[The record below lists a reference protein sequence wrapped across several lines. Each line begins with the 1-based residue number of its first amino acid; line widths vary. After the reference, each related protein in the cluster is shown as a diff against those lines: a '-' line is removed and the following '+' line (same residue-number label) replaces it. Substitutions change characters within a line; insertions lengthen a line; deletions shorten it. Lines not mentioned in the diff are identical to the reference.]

1 MLRPRVQYCTFTAC
15 PWPWRAKGKGLGGI
29 WELWLSFTS
38 KNLTLCPDG
47 TKSGL
52 QLMGTRLSSKGHLA
66 RISHTLTHTHT
77 HTYPI
82 PDTHMQSGLVLDLL
96 TLFVQCGMSES
107 LSLLVIYT
115 LLCHVWVQLFLVTL
129 QSFIETTYEWQ
140 FDVFV
145 HFKHT
150 DVHDLSL
157 Y

>member
-29 WELWLSFTS
+29 WGLWLLFTS

-77 HTYPI
+77 HISNPRY
-82 PDTHMQSGLVLDLL
+82 THANWFSAWSSHPFCAVW
-96 TLFVQCGMSES
+96 
-107 LSLLVIYT
+107 
-115 LLCHVWVQLFLVTL
+115 HVWVIKFVSHLHVTV
-129 QSFIETTYEWQ
+129 SRVSSAFSSYTA
-140 FDVFV
+140 
-145 HFKHT
+145 K
-150 DVHDLSL
+150 L
-157 Y
+157 YWDYLWMTSWCFCTF

>member
-1 MLRPRVQYCTFTAC
+1 MVRGPVMGSKPLLRRRNSFTC
-15 PWPWRAKGKGLGGI
+15 LGLVFNTALLQHALGPEGQRGRGWGGI
-29 WELWLSFTS
+29 WGLGLSFTS

-82 PDTHMQSGLVLDLL
+82 PDTHMQTGLVLDLL

-115 LLCHVWVQLFLVTL
+115 LLCHV
-129 QSFIETTYEWQ
+129 
-140 FDVFV
+140 
-145 HFKHT
+145 
-150 DVHDLSL
+150 
-157 Y
+157 

>member
-1 MLRPRVQYCTFTAC
+1 
-15 PWPWRAKGKGLGGI
+15 
-29 WELWLSFTS
+29 
-38 KNLTLCPDG
+38 
-47 TKSGL
+47 
-52 QLMGTRLSSKGHLA
+52 
-66 RISHTLTHTHT
+66 
-77 HTYPI
+77 
-82 PDTHMQSGLVLDLL
+82 MQTGLVLDLL

-140 FDVFV
+140 VDVFV

-150 DVHDLSL
+150 DVNDLSL